1 MFGCNLILFKP
12 LMLTHVMHFMKAA
25 TTLSSFQLSI
35 NTFGCGMNENIA
47 KGNKIPLFMDVAYWE
62 IKADLN

>member
-1 MFGCNLILFKP
+1 
-12 LMLTHVMHFMKAA
+12 MLTHVMHFMKAA

-35 NTFGCGMNENIA
+35 NTFGCGMNENIT